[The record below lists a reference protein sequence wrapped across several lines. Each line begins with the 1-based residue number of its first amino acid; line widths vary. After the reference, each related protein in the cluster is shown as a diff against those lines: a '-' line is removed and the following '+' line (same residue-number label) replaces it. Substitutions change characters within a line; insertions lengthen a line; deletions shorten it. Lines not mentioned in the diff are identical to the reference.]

1 MRNYEKAAT
10 AKAKLIEYATRKGWG
25 IYFPFTDGGKVDA
38 IFEIEGRLWRT
49 QIKYSAQQ
57 RYEHTLIIK
66 TSSTQPRR
74 NKNRKAKY
82 DVEDFDLLIAYSAI
96 MDKLYVFAVD
106 DIAGK
111 NYVTL
116 RLEPARNGQVKG
128 VHQATEFEYNFDRA
142 MEIVREKDRR

>member
-1 MRNYEKAAT
+1 VRNHEKAAT
-10 AKAKLIEYATRKGWG
+10 AKAKLIEYATRKGWQ

-38 IFEIEGRLWRT
+38 ILEIDGRLWRA

-74 NKNRKAKY
+74 NRNRKTKY
-82 DVEDFDLLIAYSAI
+82 DIEDFDLLITYSAI
-96 MDKLYVFAVD
+96 TDKLYVFAVD
-106 DIAGK
+106 DIVGK

-116 RLEPARNGQVKG
+116 RLGPTRNGQVKG
-128 VHQATEFEYNFDRA
+128 VHQATEFEYNFNRA
-142 MEIVREKDRR
+142 MEIVQART